1 MSPSMESTV
10 DDFLEESGLPRPDTA
25 LGKKQRTHKGKVE
38 GVWITCRDGF
48 GEADGDGG
56 KVGDDENDEMIWWSW
71 DGKLTGFSEW

>member
-1 MSPSMESTV
+1 M
-10 DDFLEESGLPRPDTA
+10 
-25 LGKKQRTHKGKVE
+25 E

-48 GEADGDGG
+48 GEANGHGDEW